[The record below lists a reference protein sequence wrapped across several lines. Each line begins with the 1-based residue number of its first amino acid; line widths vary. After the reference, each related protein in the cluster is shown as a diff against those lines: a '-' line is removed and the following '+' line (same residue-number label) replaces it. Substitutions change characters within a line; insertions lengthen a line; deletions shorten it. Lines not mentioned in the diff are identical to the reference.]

1 MPILN
6 RRRMAIVLIVLGL
19 LLLGFGIWTLV
30 GIFWPKQS
38 TTEEQQRQLQAV
50 QRENAKPAPKTL
62 EMPTTVQGTSTAEQV
77 NAQKAPPLQ
86 DAIRRAESVLSR
98 SGSGTN
104 QDGFLGFNDAM
115 QDGTSR
121 FQNFLKSEQQRL
133 IAQHPA
139 TGQIYGMTT
148 RIVSSSLVQGKEGD
162 DKVVIKV
169 QAQKV
174 EDAGDRSKPTNVS
187 YIEAAITLLKQ
198 SGGGYLVDEM
208 SIGPASL

>member
-19 LLLGFGIWTLV
+19 LLLGFGIYTLV

-38 TTEEQQRQLQAV
+38 STAEQQRQLQAI
-50 QRENAKPAPKTL
+50 QRETAKPAPKTI

-77 NAQKAPPLQ
+77 NAQQAPPLQ

-115 QDGTSR
+115 QDGTTR
-121 FQNFLKSEQQRL
+121 FQNYLKGEQQGL
-133 IAQHPA
+133 IVQYPA
-139 TGQIYGMTT
+139 AGQVYGMTT
-148 RIVSSSLVQGKEGD
+148 RIVSSNLVQGKEGD
-162 DKVVIKV
+162 DKIVIKV

-174 EDAGDRSKPTNVS
+174 EDAGDRSKPTNIS
-187 YIEAAITLLKQ
+187 YIEASITLLKQ
-198 SGGGYLVDEM
+198 PGGSYLVDEM
-208 SIGPASL
+208 SISPANL